1 MRYNVK
7 DFLPLIVIFC
17 FVIVLTLL
25 NSYVIGN
32 FDAHTL
38 MNSFMGFFFIIFG
51 LFKIINLSKFAIAYA
66 MYDLI
71 AMRSTAYSY
80 IYPFIELGLGI
91 AYLSRVYPTFVN
103 AFTAIIMLVSATG
116 VAKALNKGPSITC
129 ACLGAVFKVPMTYVT
144 LAEDLLMAGM
154 ALIMLF

>member
-1 MRYNVK
+1 MQYNVK
-7 DFLPLIVIFC
+7 DFLPLIIIFC

-25 NSYVIGN
+25 NSYVTGN
-32 FDAHTL
+32 FDLHAL

-51 LFKIINLSKFAIAYA
+51 LFKIINLSKFATAYA

-71 AMRSTAYSY
+71 AMRSRVYGY

-91 AYLSRVYPTFVN
+91 AYLSGIYPTFVN
-103 AFTAIIMLVSATG
+103 AFTAIIMLISAAG
-116 VAKALNKGPSITC
+116 VAKALNKGHNIAC